1 MAKADAKSKTPG
13 VAGPTGNPAEDQL
26 SVPGAVVEVA
36 RAAVKAKSVQPD
48 RSSAAASDDADAP
61 PQRSR
66 SELQADIASQRA
78 RLAEL
83 VDELEHRL
91 DVGSLT
97 REIVEDVKADPVE
110 GVKRHPAAAI
120 GAVAAVAAVGTG
132 IALVVRAILK

>member
-48 RSSAAASDDADAP
+48 RSSAASDDADAP

-120 GAVAAVAAVGTG
+120 GAVAAVAAVGAG